1 LKRGRKR
8 KFSPSIPAHIDQEK
22 IPDYCY
28 WDKDKNY
35 WYAIQR
41 YPDRKPTK
49 KRIAGRNA
57 TLAELHT
64 NMEQLKGIEKD
75 TFNWLSNK
83 FHESEKFK
91 AYAIKTQR
99 NYEYCQN
106 IIVKH
111 PTKLKKPLGSI
122 PLNRWDNGLVQKLVD
137 KLEVDR
143 GPTAAN
149 HCLRYIRLVFRWGK
163 NRAGLKDNPGVGI
176 DPAKERKLRRLPD
189 KQVLMRLIAEAKNR
203 GAMQSRIKGSCPP
216 YLWCALEIGYQCRL
230 RGIETNK
237 LTDADLLPEGIL
249 CNRTKGSRTN
259 ITEWNG
265 RLRKAIDHLKARRKE
280 IWNKKKCPI
289 PARKEDRYLF
299 VSEGGSLLV
308 KSSLDSSWKRFIK
321 TMIEEEII
329 EESQRFGLHDLK
341 RRGTTD
347 TKGTRAEKQEAT
359 GHKSASMMDVY
370 DFSVPIVKPVTE

>member
-1 LKRGRKR
+1 MKRGRKR
-8 KFSPSIPAHIDQEK
+8 KLNPSIPVHIDQEK

-28 WDKDKNY
+28 WDKKTSC
-35 WYAIQR
+35 WYTIHT
-41 YPDRKPTK
+41 YPDRNPTRE
-49 KRIAGRNA
+49 RIAGKRA

-64 NMEQLKGIEKD
+64 ILEQFQGIERD

-83 FHESEKFK
+83 FHGSEKFK
-91 AYAIKTQR
+91 AFARKTQR
-99 NYEYCQN
+99 NYEYCQKV
-106 IIVKH
+106 IVNH
-111 PTKLKKPLGSI
+111 PTKLKRPLGSI
-122 PLNRWDNGLVQKLVD
+122 PLNRWDAGLVQKLVD

-149 HCLRYIRLVFRWGK
+149 HCLRYIRRVFRWGM
-163 NRAGLKDNPGVGI
+163 NRARIKHNPGIGI

-189 KQVLMRLIAEAKNR
+189 KQVLIRLIAEAKNR
-203 GAMQSRIKGSCPP
+203 GAMKSRIKGSCAS

-237 LTDADLLPEGIL
+237 LSDADLLPEGIM
-249 CNRTKGSRTN
+249 CNRTKGSRAN
-259 ITEWNG
+259 ITAWNKK
-265 RLRKAIDHLKARRKE
+265 LREATNYLLARRKE

-299 VSEGGSLLV
+299 VSESGSPLV
-308 KSSLDSSWKRFIK
+308 KSSLDSSWKRFIN
-321 TMIEEEII
+321 TMIKEEII

-347 TKGTRAEKQEAT
+347 TKGTRAEKQEA
-359 GHKSASMMDVY
+359 GGWKNEGMVDIY
-370 DFSVPIVKPVTE
+370 DYSLTIVKPVSE